1 MNDDQHLSM
10 RKSRNWHKSDA
21 CFPPPSLPR
30 ERSSGSCSDHE
41 PVRNLH
47 MADYITLVNGL
58 SGVMS
63 IFSSMNYCLGPST
76 SHGYIYAAMCW
87 IALGTFA
94 DVMDG
99 KVARWR
105 HKSSLVGQE
114 LDSLADLV
122 SFGVAPAMVGF
133 AIGMRSMLDMIVLTF
148 FVMCGLTRLARFN
161 VTVGKMKKDRTGK
174 IAAFE
179 GTPIPTSLLMVE
191 LMGFWVYKDWILQGV
206 PFGSVG
212 SGVFTFHP
220 ATLLFAL
227 LGCTMASKSLKIPK
241 L

>member
-1 MNDDQHLSM
+1 
-10 RKSRNWHKSDA
+10 
-21 CFPPPSLPR
+21 
-30 ERSSGSCSDHE
+30 
-41 PVRNLH
+41 

-63 IFSSMNYCLGPST
+63 IFSSLNYCLGSST
-76 SHGYIYAAMCW
+76 SHGYIYAAMSW

-122 SFGVAPAMVGF
+122 SFGVAPAVVGF
-133 AIGMRSMLDMIVLTF
+133 SIGLRSMLDMLVLTF
-148 FVMCGLTRLARFN
+148 FVLCGLTRLARFN
-161 VTVGKMKKDRTGK
+161 VTVGKMKKDKTGK
-174 IAAFE
+174 ISKFE

-191 LMGFWVYKDWILQGV
+191 VMAYWVYKDWVLTEI
-206 PFGSVG
+206 PFGSIAVG
-212 SGVFTFHP
+212 PFEFHP
-220 ATLLFAL
+220 AALLFAL

>member
-1 MNDDQHLSM
+1 MVIFQWVSINDSNQSTSQELIT
-10 RKSRNWHKSDA
+10 K
-21 CFPPPSLPR
+21 
-30 ERSSGSCSDHE
+30 
-41 PVRNLH
+41 VRNLH
-47 MADYITLVNGL
+47 MADYITLVNGV

-63 IFSSMNYCLGPST
+63 IFSSLNYCMGSSS

-94 DVMDG
+94 DLMDG

-122 SFGVAPAMVGF
+122 SFGVAPAVVGF
-133 AIGMRSMLDMIVLTF
+133 SIGFRSTLDMIVLTF

-161 VTVGKMKKDRTGK
+161 VTVSKMKKDKTGK
-174 IAAFE
+174 IAHFE

-191 LMGFWVYKDWILQGV
+191 IMAYWVHRDWVLSAI
-206 PFGSVG
+206 PFGVLRSD
-212 SGVFTFHP
+212 TLLEFHP
-220 ATLLFAL
+220 ATLLFAV

-241 L
+241 I

>member
-1 MNDDQHLSM
+1 MVSNILTSTNTT
-10 RKSRNWHKSDA
+10 K
-21 CFPPPSLPR
+21 
-30 ERSSGSCSDHE
+30 
-41 PVRNLH
+41 VRNLH

-63 IFSSMNYCLGPST
+63 IFSSMNYCLGSR
-76 SHGYIYAAMCW
+76 SAHGYIYAAMGW

-122 SFGVAPAMVGF
+122 SFGVAPAVVGF
-133 AIGMRSMLDMIVLTF
+133 ALGFRSMLDMIILTF

-161 VTVGKMKKDRTGK
+161 VTVAKMKKDKTGK

-179 GTPIPTSLLMVE
+179 GTPIPTSLIMVE
-191 LMGFWVYKDWILQGV
+191 IMAFWVYKDWVLEDL
-206 PFGSVG
+206 PFGEVSAG
-212 SGVFTFHP
+212 IFHFHP

-227 LGCTMASKSLKIPK
+227 LGCMMASKSLKIPK

>member
-1 MNDDQHLSM
+1 
-10 RKSRNWHKSDA
+10 
-21 CFPPPSLPR
+21 
-30 ERSSGSCSDHE
+30 
-41 PVRNLH
+41 
-47 MADYITLVNGL
+47 
-58 SGVMS
+58 MS
-63 IFSSMNYCLGPST
+63 IFSSLNYCLGST
-76 SHGYIYAAMCW
+76 SDHRYIYAAMCW

-122 SFGVAPAMVGF
+122 SFGVAPAVVGF
-133 AIGMRSMLDMIVLTF
+133 AIGLRSMLDMIILTF

-161 VTVGKMKKDRTGK
+161 VTVGKMKKDKTGK
-174 IAAFE
+174 IAHFE

-191 LMGFWVYKDWILQGV
+191 IMAYWVYRDWVQQSI
-206 PFGSVG
+206 PFGTVG
-212 SGVFTFHP
+212 TGIFLFHP

>member
-1 MNDDQHLSM
+1 M
-10 RKSRNWHKSDA
+10 
-21 CFPPPSLPR
+21 
-30 ERSSGSCSDHE
+30 
-41 PVRNLH
+41 RNLH
-47 MADYITLVNGL
+47 VADYITLVNGF

-63 IFSSMNYCLGPST
+63 IFSSLNYCLGSSS
-76 SHGYIYAAMCW
+76 SHGYVYAAMAW

-122 SFGVAPAMVGF
+122 SFGVAPAVVGF
-133 AIGMRSMLDMIVLTF
+133 AIGMRSMLDMIILTF

-161 VTVGKMKKDRTGK
+161 VTVGKMKKDKTGK
-174 IAAFE
+174 IASFE

-191 LMGFWVYKDWILQGV
+191 VMAYWVYRGWVVEDV
-206 PFGSVG
+206 PFGTFG
-212 SGVFTFHP
+212 AGILHFHP
-220 ATLLFAL
+220 ASLLFAL
-227 LGCTMASKSLKIPK
+227 LGCMMASKSLKIPK

>member
-1 MNDDQHLSM
+1 
-10 RKSRNWHKSDA
+10 
-21 CFPPPSLPR
+21 
-30 ERSSGSCSDHE
+30 
-41 PVRNLH
+41 
-47 MADYITLVNGL
+47 MADYITLCNGF

-63 IFSSMNYCLGPST
+63 IFSSLNYAIGRET
-76 SHGYIYAAMCW
+76 DHGYIYAAMCW
-87 IALGTFA
+87 IAFGTFA
-94 DVMDG
+94 DLMDG

-122 SFGVAPAMVGF
+122 SFGVAPAVVGF
-133 AIGMRSMLDMIVLTF
+133 AIGMRTVADMLVLAM

-161 VTVGKMKKDRTGK
+161 VTVSKMKKDKTGK
-174 IAAFE
+174 IAYFE

-191 LMGFWVYKDWILQGV
+191 VMAYWVYRGWTTTDL
-206 PFGSVG
+206 PFGTIG
-212 SGVFTFHP
+212 SGVFELHP
-220 ATLLFAL
+220 SSLFFAV

>member
-1 MNDDQHLSM
+1 MS
-10 RKSRNWHKSDA
+10 
-21 CFPPPSLPR
+21 
-30 ERSSGSCSDHE
+30 
-41 PVRNLH
+41 VRNLH
-47 MADYITLVNGL
+47 MADYITLVNGV

-63 IFSSMNYCLGPST
+63 IFASINYCIGAET
-76 SHGYIYAAMCW
+76 SHGYIYAAMAW

-94 DVMDG
+94 DLMDG

-122 SFGVAPAMVGF
+122 SFGVAPAVVGF
-133 AIGMRSMLDMIVLTF
+133 SLGLRSPIDMLILTF

-161 VTVGKMKKDRTGK
+161 VTVSKMKKDKTGK

-191 LMGFWVYKDWILQGV
+191 VMAFWVYKGWVMQSL

-212 SGVFTFHP
+212 SGIVQFHP
-220 ATLLFAL
+220 AALLFAL